1 MAARKKG
8 KKRRIAADLRLIKLD
23 GAARQLDCHV
33 ETLRL
38 RIRSG
43 KLWAV
48 RGPHGAYFIRF
59 VDFLQLHSRTS
70 LVPPAPLEADLELAW
85 RKARLRAREQL
96 GEERGERTDAPR
108 SRRRYSRRATRKY
121 GLIRS
126 QPEPAKEL
134 QTLVIFLDALNK
146 NPEVHAGA
154 YRLLLSQGL
163 SAMEFRPRQIAA
175 VLGISE
181 RHARRLA
188 RVSEIGES
196 VYRAARRW
204 GDREARQLVVEL
216 RQQLATEGL
225 RYHRSSGSSGTP
237 VHPDRPRP
245 AFIITR
251 LTHDEVM
258 GLTRAGL
265 SDKQIWAITVAG
277 IGSDELNQLLLR
289 GTR

>member
-8 KKRRIAADLRLIKLD
+8 KKRRIAADLRLIKLEA
-23 GAARQLDCHV
+23 AARQVGCHV

-43 KLWAV
+43 QLWAV

-59 VDFLQLHSRTS
+59 VDFLQLHARASP
-70 LVPPAPLEADLELAW
+70 VPLAPLEADLEQAW

-96 GEERGERTDAPR
+96 GGERDERTYVPS
-108 SRRRYSRRATRKY
+108 SRRRYSRRAARKY
-121 GLIRS
+121 GRIRS

-134 QTLVIFLDALNK
+134 QTLVIFLDALKK
-146 NPEVHAGA
+146 NPKLHAGA

-163 SAMEFRPRQIAA
+163 SAMEFPPKQIAA
-175 VLGISE
+175 ALGISE

-188 RVSEIGES
+188 RISEIGET

-225 RYHRSSGSSGTP
+225 RYHRSSGASGTP

-245 AFIITR
+245 AFIMTR
-251 LTHDEVM
+251 LTHDELR
-258 GLTRAGL
+258 GLQRAGL
-265 SDKQIWAITVAG
+265 SDEQIWAITLVG

>member
-1 MAARKKG
+1 MAARKKR

-23 GAARQLDCHV
+23 GAARQLGCHV

-38 RIRSG
+38 HIRSG
-43 KLWAV
+43 NLWAV

-59 VDFLQLHSRTS
+59 VDLLPLRAPKSPA
-70 LVPPAPLEADLELAW
+70 PPAPHKADLELAW

-96 GEERGERTDAPR
+96 GEERDEPTYAPS
-108 SRRRYSRRATRKY
+108 SRRRYSTRVTRKY
-121 GLIRS
+121 GRIRS
-126 QPEPAKEL
+126 QLEPAKEL

-146 NPEVHAGA
+146 NPKLHAGA

-163 SAMEFRPRQIAA
+163 SAMEFRPKQIAA

-188 RVSEIGES
+188 RMSEIGES

-204 GDREARQLVVEL
+204 GAREARQLVVEL

-225 RYHRSSGSSGTP
+225 RYHRSSSARGTP

-251 LTHDEVM
+251 LAYDEVM
-258 GLTRAGL
+258 GLRRAGL
-265 SDKQIWAITVAG
+265 SDEQIWAITVAG

-289 GTR
+289 GSR